1 MKNFALGLIFL
12 CYAIATFAAPNVK
25 KLSETI
31 TDDYIVPPSSIE
43 ADYEELV
50 NKWYENTY
58 LGPAPEIDPKTIVN
72 PTDEIY
78 IERLQYL
85 QNEGG
90 FVIEMPY
97 NSVVKK
103 YIEMYTS
110 KRSKLVEKILGLW
123 PYYEPIFEAAFI
135 KEGIPTEL
143 KYLSII
149 ESALNPNA
157 VSPAAAAGLWQF
169 IPSTGR
175 GMGLEINSLVD
186 ERRDTYKAT
195 QKAAEFLHQLYNT
208 YGDWSLAIAAYN
220 CGPGNVNKAMR
231 RSGGKDFWEIYNYL
245 PKETRGYVPAFIA
258 AAYSMNFHNE
268 HGIGAS
274 IAKKPLLTDT
284 VKVYKRVTFKQ
295 ISENANIDIDAIKIL
310 NPQYLKQIIPAST
323 NKPYSLILPS
333 KNIYAYIQSE
343 ADINEATPC
352 ELEDSCVTNDSCTTD
367 SAERTDLTNYI
378 LDDYITPPSSYT
390 TSCKEID
397 NEWYES
403 AYIVQAPK
411 IDTET
416 LVEPTDDIYIERLQY
431 LQNEGGFVIEMP
443 YNSVVK
449 KYIEMYTSKR
459 SKLIEKMLGLWPYY
473 EHIFEAAFLKE
484 GIPTELKYLPI
495 IESALNPES
504 VSTNAATGLWQLIPS
519 TGKGM
524 GLEINSLVDER
535 RDTYKATQKAAEF
548 LHQLY
553 KTYGDWTLAIAA
565 YNCGPG
571 NVNKAIR
578 RSGGKDFWEIYNYLP
593 KETRGYVPAFISMA
607 YVMNFHNEHGIRASL
622 AKKPLVT
629 DSVNI
634 YKRVTF
640 EQISEYADV
649 DIEAIKILNTQYL
662 KQIIP
667 GSPDKPYT
675 LILPAKNIYRFL
687 QYESSIPEE
696 RPRSTAIVG
705 EKRTKQKKQDDK
717 PQEANPDN

>member
-1 MKNFALGLIFL
+1 MIMMKKIVLSLIIS
-12 CYAIATFAAPNVK
+12 CGAITAVAAPNVK

-31 TDDYIVPPSSIE
+31 TDDYIVAPTSFETS
-43 ADYEELV
+43 YEDLV

-58 LGPAPEIDPKTIVN
+58 LEPAPEIDPKTIVN

-295 ISENANIDIDAIKIL
+295 ISESANVDIDAIKIL
-310 NPQYLKQIIPAST
+310 NPQYLKQIIPAGP
-323 NKPYSLILPS
+323 NKPYTLILPS
-333 KNIYAYIQSE
+333 KNIYAYVQSE
-343 ADINEATPC
+343 KG
-352 ELEDSCVTNDSCTTD
+352 
-367 SAERTDLTNYI
+367 
-378 LDDYITPPSSYT
+378 IT
-390 TSCKEID
+390 
-397 NEWYES
+397 
-403 AYIVQAPK
+403 
-411 IDTET
+411 
-416 LVEPTDDIYIERLQY
+416 
-431 LQNEGGFVIEMP
+431 
-443 YNSVVK
+443 
-449 KYIEMYTSKR
+449 
-459 SKLIEKMLGLWPYY
+459 
-473 EHIFEAAFLKE
+473 
-484 GIPTELKYLPI
+484 
-495 IESALNPES
+495 
-504 VSTNAATGLWQLIPS
+504 
-519 TGKGM
+519 
-524 GLEINSLVDER
+524 
-535 RDTYKATQKAAEF
+535 
-548 LHQLY
+548 
-553 KTYGDWTLAIAA
+553 
-565 YNCGPG
+565 
-571 NVNKAIR
+571 
-578 RSGGKDFWEIYNYLP
+578 
-593 KETRGYVPAFISMA
+593 
-607 YVMNFHNEHGIRASL
+607 
-622 AKKPLVT
+622 
-629 DSVNI
+629 
-634 YKRVTF
+634 
-640 EQISEYADV
+640 
-649 DIEAIKILNTQYL
+649 
-662 KQIIP
+662 
-667 GSPDKPYT
+667 
-675 LILPAKNIYRFL
+675 
-687 QYESSIPEE
+687 EE
-696 RPRSTAIVG
+696 RPRETAEVG
-705 EKRTKQKKQDDK
+705 EKRKDQKKQESKKTESTPTSNKSTNSDAKQYTYTSVEETVIHTVQSGETLKSIANKYNTNTSRIKKDNNLTSNVVSRGQELKIVTYKKELSDAPVASKTNNTPK
-717 PQEANPDN
+717 PKVEQKKETKTTTVKSNYTNDAPTKNVAKQTTKKKSKKKRQYNTPNNQGQQKNVAQPKTQYGTKKAKSTRSTKQTTVTAKNSKTNSYKSNKKNNKQQNKVTTSKSTKKNSKSKAVTTNKSTKKNSKSKAVTTNKSTKQSSKSKAVTTNKSTKKSKNQKATTNKSTKKSTYNKKATTNKSSKKATTTKKANTNKSTNKTTNKKATTKKSTKKSTPKKSTKKKK